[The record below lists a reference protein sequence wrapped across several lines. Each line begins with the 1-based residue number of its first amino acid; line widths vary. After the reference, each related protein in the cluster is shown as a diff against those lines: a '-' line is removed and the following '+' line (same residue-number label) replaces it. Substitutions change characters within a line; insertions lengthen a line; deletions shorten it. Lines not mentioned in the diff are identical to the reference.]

1 MKLKTKLYLTLFFIL
16 ASTVTRCI
24 SISAFA
30 TLLGISIEITSSAI
44 KLKICAITVAIK
56 NHKSI
61 IKKKKKEHD
70 KIVLL
75 AKSKLNII
83 KVLISRYLINSN
95 IKHDEFVLIIM
106 C

>member
-1 MKLKTKLYLTLFFIL
+1 MKLKTKLYWTLFFIL

-44 KLKICAITVAIK
+44 VLKICAITVAIK

-61 IKKKKKEHD
+61 IKIKEEGTWWNNAAS
-70 KIVLL
+70 KI
-75 AKSKLNII
+75 
-83 KVLISRYLINSN
+83 
-95 IKHDEFVLIIM
+95 
-106 C
+106 